1 MAILIHRTA
10 YTSLGC
16 IVMQDLKEQCALPK
30 WLTLYFYKVKVC
42 MNLMVSMWQYL
53 ISHRLKIDLMHNLN
67 LILLLNQ

>member
-42 MNLMVSMWQYL
+42 MNLMV
-53 ISHRLKIDLMHNLN
+53 
-67 LILLLNQ
+67 